1 MTENILTPQVS
12 LPSTMS
18 NQSQYKLAL
27 RELDEVKKIRDNEIK
42 LNDGNSILNFGQT
55 PSEGLS
61 KISNQLLA
69 TTKRPDA
76 DNASA
81 MIVQLTKV
89 MDKFDIKEIE
99 TMPIEKQNMFV
110 RIFNNA
116 KNKLDKLVAKYEN
129 LGKEVDEISL
139 ILQQSKHE
147 MEKSNDSLK
156 RLYQANL
163 QYYEMLEKYI
173 VAGEMALE
181 EIDKE
186 LNQLPTRTN
195 ITEEQKQMN
204 IQQLNMIRDIL
215 SQRVGD
221 LRVAENVALQTA
233 PMLQM
238 MQMGNFNLMRKINSS
253 FIITLPIFK
262 NSLIQAIELKRQAI
276 TSNSINQLDQKTAEL
291 WERNAKNTAQQYVTI
306 TEQANRSVL
315 PIEKLKESFETIQKG
330 IEDANEINQKQEELR
345 KENAIALEDMKEEM
359 KKKGFIGMSTDNQ
372 LRIN

>member
-1 MTENILTPQVS
+1 MTENILTPEVS

-186 LNQLPTRTN
+186 LNELPTRTN

>member
-1 MTENILTPQVS
+1 MIENILTPEVS
-12 LPSTMS
+12 LPSNMS

-186 LNQLPTRTN
+186 LNELPTRTN

-345 KENAIALEDMKEEM
+345 KENAIALEEMKEDM
-359 KKKGFIGMSTDNQ
+359 KKKGFIGMSQDNQ

>member
-81 MIVQLTKV
+81 MIIQLTKV

-186 LNQLPTRTN
+186 LNELPTRTN

-315 PIEKLKESFETIQKG
+315 PIEKLKESFETIQ
-330 IEDANEINQKQEELR
+330 
-345 KENAIALEDMKEEM
+345 
-359 KKKGFIGMSTDNQ
+359 
-372 LRIN
+372 

>member
-1 MTENILTPQVS
+1 MTENILTPEVAQ
-12 LPSTMS
+12 PSSMAEI
-18 NQSQYKLAL
+18 QQYKLAL
-27 RELDEVKKIRDNEIK
+27 RELDEVKRIKDNEIK
-42 LNDGNSILNFGQT
+42 LNDGNSILNFGQS

-61 KISNQLLA
+61 KISNELLE

-76 DNASA
+76 DKASA
-81 MIVQLTKV
+81 MIVQLTKI

-99 TMPIEKQNMFV
+99 TLPIEKQNIFV
-110 RIFNNA
+110 KIFNNA

-139 ILQQSKHE
+139 ILHQSKHE
-147 MEKSNDSLK
+147 MEKSNESLK
-156 RLYQANL
+156 RLYKANTE
-163 QYYEMLEKYI
+163 YYEMLEKYI

-181 EIDKE
+181 EIDNE
-186 LNQLPTRTN
+186 LNQIPLRAN
-195 ITEEQKQMN
+195 ISEEQKQMN

-262 NSLIQAIELKRQAI
+262 NSLIQAVELKRQAI

-291 WERNAKNTAQQYVTI
+291 WEKNAKNTALQYVTT
-306 TEQANRSVL
+306 TEQANRSAL
-315 PIEKLKESFETIQKG
+315 PIEKLRDSFATIQKG
-330 IEDANEINQKQEELR
+330 IEEASEINKKQEELR
-345 KENAIALEDMKEEM
+345 KENAIALEEMKEDM
-359 KKKGFIGMSTDNQ
+359 KKKGFIGMSANPQ
-372 LRIN
+372 LLN

>member
-1 MTENILTPQVS
+1 MTENILTPEIAQ
-12 LPSTMS
+12 PSSMS
-18 NQSQYKLAL
+18 EIQQYKLAL
-27 RELDEVKKIRDNEIK
+27 RKLDEVQRIKNNEIK
-42 LNDGNSILNFGQT
+42 LNDGNSILNFGQS

-61 KISNQLLA
+61 KISNELLA

-76 DNASA
+76 DKASA
-81 MIVQLTKV
+81 MIVQLTKI

-99 TMPIEKQNMFV
+99 TLPIEKQNIFV
-110 RIFNNA
+110 KIFNNA

-139 ILQQSKHE
+139 ILHQSKHE
-147 MEKSNDSLK
+147 MEKSNEALK
-156 RLYQANL
+156 RLYKANTE
-163 QYYEMLEKYI
+163 YYEMLEKYI

-181 EIDKE
+181 EIDNE
-186 LNQLPTRTN
+186 LNQIPLRN
-195 ITEEQKQMN
+195 NVSEEQKQMN

-262 NSLIQAIELKRQAI
+262 NSLIQAVELKRQAI

-291 WERNAKNTAQQYVTI
+291 WEKNAKNTALQYVTT
-306 TEQANRSVL
+306 TEQANRSAL
-315 PIEKLKESFETIQKG
+315 PIEKLRDSFATIQKG
-330 IEDANEINQKQEELR
+330 IEEASEINKKQEELR
-345 KENAIALEDMKEEM
+345 KENAIALEEMKEDM
-359 KKKGFIGMSTDNQ
+359 KKKGFIGMSANPQ
-372 LRIN
+372 LLN

>member
-1 MTENILTPQVS
+1 MTENILTRQVS

-186 LNQLPTRTN
+186 LNELPTRTN

>member
-186 LNQLPTRTN
+186 LNELPTRTN

>member
-1 MTENILTPQVS
+1 
-12 LPSTMS
+12 
-18 NQSQYKLAL
+18 
-27 RELDEVKKIRDNEIK
+27 
-42 LNDGNSILNFGQT
+42 
-55 PSEGLS
+55 
-61 KISNQLLA
+61 
-69 TTKRPDA
+69 
-76 DNASA
+76 
-81 MIVQLTKV
+81 

-186 LNQLPTRTN
+186 LNELPTRTN

>member
-1 MTENILTPQVS
+1 MTENILTPEVAQ
-12 LPSTMS
+12 PSSMAEI
-18 NQSQYKLAL
+18 QQYKLAL
-27 RELDEVKKIRDNEIK
+27 RELDEVKRIKDNEIK
-42 LNDGNSILNFGQT
+42 LNDGNSILNFGQS

-61 KISNQLLA
+61 KISNELLA

-76 DNASA
+76 DKASA
-81 MIVQLTKV
+81 MIVQLTKI

-99 TMPIEKQNMFV
+99 TLPIEKQNIFV
-110 RIFNNA
+110 KIFNNA

-139 ILQQSKHE
+139 ILHQSKHE
-147 MEKSNDSLK
+147 MEKSNESLK
-156 RLYQANL
+156 RLYKANTE
-163 QYYEMLEKYI
+163 YYEMLEKYI

-181 EIDKE
+181 EIDNE
-186 LNQLPTRTN
+186 LNQIPLRAN
-195 ITEEQKQMN
+195 ISEEQKQMN

-262 NSLIQAIELKRQAI
+262 NSLIQAVELKRQAI

-291 WERNAKNTAQQYVTI
+291 WEKNAKNTALQYVTT
-306 TEQANRSVL
+306 TEQANRSAL
-315 PIEKLKESFETIQKG
+315 PIEKLRDSFATIQKG
-330 IEDANEINQKQEELR
+330 IEEASEINKKQEELR
-345 KENAIALEDMKEEM
+345 KENAIALEEMKEDM
-359 KKKGFIGMSTDNQ
+359 KKKGFIGMSANTQ
-372 LRIN
+372 LLN

>member
-1 MTENILTPQVS
+1 MTENILTPEVAQ
-12 LPSTMS
+12 PSSMAEI
-18 NQSQYKLAL
+18 QQYKLAL
-27 RELDEVKKIRDNEIK
+27 RELDEVKRIKDNEIK
-42 LNDGNSILNFGQT
+42 LNDGNSILNFGQS

-61 KISNQLLA
+61 KISNELLA

-76 DNASA
+76 DKASA
-81 MIVQLTKV
+81 MIVQLTKI

-99 TMPIEKQNMFV
+99 TLPIEKQNIFV
-110 RIFNNA
+110 KIFNNA

-139 ILQQSKHE
+139 ILHQSKHE
-147 MEKSNDSLK
+147 MEKSNESLK
-156 RLYQANL
+156 RLYKANTE
-163 QYYEMLEKYI
+163 YYEMLEKYI

-181 EIDKE
+181 EIDNE
-186 LNQLPTRTN
+186 LNQIPLRAN
-195 ITEEQKQMN
+195 ISEEQKQMN

-262 NSLIQAIELKRQAI
+262 NSLIQAVELKRQAI

-291 WERNAKNTAQQYVTI
+291 WEKNAKNTALQYVTT
-306 TEQANRSVL
+306 TEQANRSAL
-315 PIEKLKESFETIQKG
+315 PIEKLRDSFATIQKG
-330 IEDANEINQKQEELR
+330 IEEASEINKKQEELR
-345 KENAIALEDMKEEM
+345 KENAISLEEMKEDM
-359 KKKGFIGMSTDNQ
+359 KKKGFIGMSANPQ
-372 LRIN
+372 LLN

>member
-1 MTENILTPQVS
+1 MTENILTPEVAQ
-12 LPSTMS
+12 PSSMAEI
-18 NQSQYKLAL
+18 QQYKLAL
-27 RELDEVKKIRDNEIK
+27 RELDEVKRIKDNEIK
-42 LNDGNSILNFGQT
+42 LNDGNSILNFGQS

-61 KISNQLLA
+61 KISNELLA
-69 TTKRPDA
+69 TTKRPDT
-76 DNASA
+76 DKASA
-81 MIVQLTKV
+81 MIVQLTKI

-99 TMPIEKQNMFV
+99 TLPIEKQNIFV
-110 RIFNNA
+110 KIFNNA

-139 ILQQSKHE
+139 ILHQSKHE
-147 MEKSNDSLK
+147 MEKSNESLK
-156 RLYQANL
+156 RLYKANTE
-163 QYYEMLEKYI
+163 YYEMLEKYI

-181 EIDKE
+181 EIDNE
-186 LNQLPTRTN
+186 LNQIPLRAN
-195 ITEEQKQMN
+195 ISEEQKQMN

-262 NSLIQAIELKRQAI
+262 NSLIQAVELKRQAI

-291 WERNAKNTAQQYVTI
+291 WEKNAKNTALQYVTT
-306 TEQANRSVL
+306 TEQANRSAL
-315 PIEKLKESFETIQKG
+315 PIEKLRDSFATIQKG
-330 IEDANEINQKQEELR
+330 IEEASEINKKQEELR
-345 KENAIALEDMKEEM
+345 KENAIALEEMKEDM
-359 KKKGFIGMSTDNQ
+359 KKKGFIGMSANPQ
-372 LRIN
+372 LLN

>member
-186 LNQLPTRTN
+186 LNELPTRTN

-359 KKKGFIGMSTDNQ
+359 KEKGFIGMSTDNQ

>member
-1 MTENILTPQVS
+1 MTENILTPEVAQ
-12 LPSTMS
+12 PSSMAEI
-18 NQSQYKLAL
+18 QQYKLAL
-27 RELDEVKKIRDNEIK
+27 RELDEVKRIKDNEFK
-42 LNDGNSILNFGQT
+42 LNDGNSILNFGQS

-61 KISNQLLA
+61 KISNELLA

-76 DNASA
+76 DKASA
-81 MIVQLTKV
+81 MIVQLTKI

-99 TMPIEKQNMFV
+99 TLPIEKQNIFV
-110 RIFNNA
+110 KIFNNA

-139 ILQQSKHE
+139 ILHQSKHE
-147 MEKSNDSLK
+147 MEKSNESLK
-156 RLYQANL
+156 RLYKANTE
-163 QYYEMLEKYI
+163 YYEMLEKYI

-181 EIDKE
+181 EIDNE
-186 LNQLPTRTN
+186 LNQIPLRAN
-195 ITEEQKQMN
+195 ISEEQKQMN

-262 NSLIQAIELKRQAI
+262 NSLIQAVELKRQAI

-291 WERNAKNTAQQYVTI
+291 WEKNAKNTALQYVTT
-306 TEQANRSVL
+306 TEQANRSAL
-315 PIEKLKESFETIQKG
+315 PIEKLRDSFATIQKG
-330 IEDANEINQKQEELR
+330 IEEASEINKKQEELR
-345 KENAIALEDMKEEM
+345 KENAIALEEMKEDM
-359 KKKGFIGMSTDNQ
+359 KKKGFIGMSANPQ
-372 LRIN
+372 LLN

>member
-1 MTENILTPQVS
+1 MTENILTPEIAQ
-12 LPSTMS
+12 PSSMAEI
-18 NQSQYKLAL
+18 QQYKVAL
-27 RELDEVKKIRDNEIK
+27 RELDEVKRIKDNEIK
-42 LNDGNSILNFGQT
+42 LNDGNSILNFGQS

-61 KISNQLLA
+61 KISNELLA

-76 DNASA
+76 DKASA
-81 MIVQLTKV
+81 MIVQLTKI

-99 TMPIEKQNMFV
+99 TLPIEKQNIFV
-110 RIFNNA
+110 KIFNNA

-139 ILQQSKHE
+139 ILHQSKHE
-147 MEKSNDSLK
+147 MEKSNESLK
-156 RLYQANL
+156 RLYKANTE
-163 QYYEMLEKYI
+163 YYEMLEKYI

-181 EIDKE
+181 EIDNE
-186 LNQLPTRTN
+186 LNQIPLRSN
-195 ITEEQKQMN
+195 ISEEQKQMN

-262 NSLIQAIELKRQAI
+262 NSLIQAVELKRQAI

-291 WERNAKNTAQQYVTI
+291 WEKNAKNTALQYVTT
-306 TEQANRSVL
+306 TEQANRSAL
-315 PIEKLKESFETIQKG
+315 PIEKLRDSFATIQKG
-330 IEDANEINQKQEELR
+330 IEEASEINKKQEELR
-345 KENAIALEDMKEEM
+345 KENAIALEEMKEDM
-359 KKKGFIGMSTDNQ
+359 KKKGFIGMSANPQ
-372 LRIN
+372 LLN

>member
-1 MTENILTPQVS
+1 MTENILTPEIAQ
-12 LPSTMS
+12 PSSMAEI
-18 NQSQYKLAL
+18 QQYKLAL
-27 RELDEVKKIRDNEIK
+27 RELDEVKRIKDNEIK
-42 LNDGNSILNFGQT
+42 LNDGNSILNFGQS

-61 KISNQLLA
+61 KISNELLA

-76 DNASA
+76 DKASA
-81 MIVQLTKV
+81 MIVQLTKI

-99 TMPIEKQNMFV
+99 TLPIEKQNIFV
-110 RIFNNA
+110 KIFNNA

-139 ILQQSKHE
+139 ILHQSKHE
-147 MEKSNDSLK
+147 MEKSNESLK
-156 RLYQANL
+156 RLYKANTE
-163 QYYEMLEKYI
+163 YYEMLEKYI

-181 EIDKE
+181 EIDNE
-186 LNQLPTRTN
+186 LNQIPLRAN
-195 ITEEQKQMN
+195 ISEEQKQMN

-262 NSLIQAIELKRQAI
+262 NSLIQAVELKRQAI

-291 WERNAKNTAQQYVTI
+291 WEKNAKNTALQYVTT
-306 TEQANRSVL
+306 TEQANRSAL
-315 PIEKLKESFETIQKG
+315 PIEKLRDSFATIQKG
-330 IEDANEINQKQEELR
+330 IEEASEINKKQEELR
-345 KENAIALEDMKEEM
+345 KENAIALEEMKEDM
-359 KKKGFIGMSTDNQ
+359 KKKGFIGMSANPQ
-372 LRIN
+372 LLN

>member
-1 MTENILTPQVS
+1 MTENILTPEVTQ
-12 LPSTMS
+12 PSSMAEI
-18 NQSQYKLAL
+18 QQYKLAL
-27 RELDEVKKIRDNEIK
+27 RELDEVKRIKDNEIK
-42 LNDGNSILNFGQT
+42 LNDGNSILNFGQS

-61 KISNQLLA
+61 KISNELLA

-76 DNASA
+76 DKASA
-81 MIVQLTKV
+81 MIVQLTKI

-99 TMPIEKQNMFV
+99 TLPIEKQNIFV
-110 RIFNNA
+110 KIFNNA

-139 ILQQSKHE
+139 ILHQSKHE
-147 MEKSNDSLK
+147 MEKSNESLK
-156 RLYQANL
+156 RLYKANTE
-163 QYYEMLEKYI
+163 YYEMLEKYI

-181 EIDKE
+181 EIDNE
-186 LNQLPTRTN
+186 LNQIPLRAN
-195 ITEEQKQMN
+195 ISEEQKQMN

-262 NSLIQAIELKRQAI
+262 NSLIQAVELKRQAI

-291 WERNAKNTAQQYVTI
+291 WEKNAKNTALQYVTT
-306 TEQANRSVL
+306 TEQANRSAL
-315 PIEKLKESFETIQKG
+315 PIEKLRDSFATIQKG
-330 IEDANEINQKQEELR
+330 IEEASEINKKQEELR
-345 KENAIALEDMKEEM
+345 KENAIALEEMKEDM
-359 KKKGFIGMSTDNQ
+359 KKKGFIGMSANPQ
-372 LRIN
+372 LLN

>member
-1 MTENILTPQVS
+1 MTENILTPEVS
-12 LPSTMS
+12 LPSNMS

-186 LNQLPTRTN
+186 LNELPTRTN

-345 KENAIALEDMKEEM
+345 KENAIALEEMKEDM
-359 KKKGFIGMSTDNQ
+359 KKKGFIGISQDNQ

>member
-81 MIVQLTKV
+81 MIIQLTKV

-186 LNQLPTRTN
+186 LNELPTRTN

-345 KENAIALEDMKEEM
+345 KENAIALEDMKEKM

>member
-81 MIVQLTKV
+81 MIIQLTKV

-186 LNQLPTRTN
+186 LNELPTRTN

>member
-1 MTENILTPQVS
+1 MTENILTPEVTQ
-12 LPSTMS
+12 PSSMAEI
-18 NQSQYKLAL
+18 QQYKLAL
-27 RELDEVKKIRDNEIK
+27 RELDEVKRIKDNEIK
-42 LNDGNSILNFGQT
+42 LNDGNSILNFGQS

-61 KISNQLLA
+61 KISNELLA

-76 DNASA
+76 DKASA
-81 MIVQLTKV
+81 MIIQLTKI

-99 TMPIEKQNMFV
+99 TLPIEKQNIFV
-110 RIFNNA
+110 KIFNNA

-139 ILQQSKHE
+139 ILHQSKHE
-147 MEKSNDSLK
+147 MEKSNESLK
-156 RLYQANL
+156 RLYKANTE
-163 QYYEMLEKYI
+163 YYEMLEKYI

-181 EIDKE
+181 EIDNE
-186 LNQLPTRTN
+186 LNQIPLRAN
-195 ITEEQKQMN
+195 ISEEQKQMN

-262 NSLIQAIELKRQAI
+262 NSLIQAVELKRQAI

-291 WERNAKNTAQQYVTI
+291 WEKNAKNTALQYVTT
-306 TEQANRSVL
+306 TEQANRSAL
-315 PIEKLKESFETIQKG
+315 PIEKLRDSFATIQKG
-330 IEDANEINQKQEELR
+330 IEEASEINKKQEELR
-345 KENAIALEDMKEEM
+345 KENAIALEEMKEDM
-359 KKKGFIGMSTDNQ
+359 KKKGFIGMSANPQ
-372 LRIN
+372 LLN

>member
-1 MTENILTPQVS
+1 MTENILIPEVAQ
-12 LPSTMS
+12 PSSMAEI
-18 NQSQYKLAL
+18 QQYKLAL
-27 RELDEVKKIRDNEIK
+27 RELDEVKRIKDNEIK
-42 LNDGNSILNFGQT
+42 LNDGNSILNFGQS

-61 KISNQLLA
+61 KISNELLA

-76 DNASA
+76 DKASA
-81 MIVQLTKV
+81 MIVQLTKI

-99 TMPIEKQNMFV
+99 TLPIEKQNIFV
-110 RIFNNA
+110 KIFNNA

-139 ILQQSKHE
+139 ILHQSKHE
-147 MEKSNDSLK
+147 MEKSNESLK
-156 RLYQANL
+156 RLYKANTE
-163 QYYEMLEKYI
+163 YYEMLEKYI

-181 EIDKE
+181 EIDNE
-186 LNQLPTRTN
+186 LNQIPLRAN
-195 ITEEQKQMN
+195 ISEEQKQMN

-262 NSLIQAIELKRQAI
+262 NSLIQAVELKRQAI

-291 WERNAKNTAQQYVTI
+291 WEKNAKNTALQYVTT
-306 TEQANRSVL
+306 TEQANRSAL
-315 PIEKLKESFETIQKG
+315 PIEKLRDSFATIQKG
-330 IEDANEINQKQEELR
+330 IEEASEINKKQEELR
-345 KENAIALEDMKEEM
+345 KENAIALEEMKEDM
-359 KKKGFIGMSTDNQ
+359 KKKGFIGMSANPQ
-372 LRIN
+372 LLN

>member
-1 MTENILTPQVS
+1 MTENILTPEIAQ
-12 LPSTMS
+12 PSSMAEI
-18 NQSQYKLAL
+18 QQYKLAL
-27 RELDEVKKIRDNEIK
+27 RELDEVKRIKDNEIK
-42 LNDGNSILNFGQT
+42 LNDGNSILNFGQS

-61 KISNQLLA
+61 KISNELLS

-76 DNASA
+76 DKASA
-81 MIVQLTKV
+81 MIVQLTKI

-99 TMPIEKQNMFV
+99 TLPIEKQNIFV
-110 RIFNNA
+110 KIFNNA

-139 ILQQSKHE
+139 ILHQSKHE
-147 MEKSNDSLK
+147 MEKSNESLK
-156 RLYQANL
+156 RLYKANTE
-163 QYYEMLEKYI
+163 YYEMLEKYI

-181 EIDKE
+181 EIDNE
-186 LNQLPTRTN
+186 LNQIPLRN
-195 ITEEQKQMN
+195 NVSEEQKQMN

-262 NSLIQAIELKRQAI
+262 NSLIQAVELKRQAI

-291 WERNAKNTAQQYVTI
+291 WEKNAKNTALQYVTT
-306 TEQANRSVL
+306 TEQANRSAL
-315 PIEKLKESFETIQKG
+315 PIEKLRDSFATIQKG
-330 IEDANEINQKQEELR
+330 IEEASEINKKQEELR
-345 KENAIALEDMKEEM
+345 KENAIALEEMKEDM
-359 KKKGFIGMSTDNQ
+359 KKKGFIGMSANPQ
-372 LRIN
+372 LLN

>member
-1 MTENILTPQVS
+1 MTENILTPEIAQ
-12 LPSTMS
+12 PSSMS
-18 NQSQYKLAL
+18 EIQQYKLAL
-27 RELDEVKKIRDNEIK
+27 RKLDEVQRIKNNEIK
-42 LNDGNSILNFGQT
+42 LNDGNSILNFGQAL
-55 PSEGLS
+55 SEGLS
-61 KISNQLLA
+61 KISNELLA

-76 DNASA
+76 DKASA
-81 MIVQLTKV
+81 MIVQLTKI

-99 TMPIEKQNMFV
+99 TLPIEKQNIFV
-110 RIFNNA
+110 KIFNNA

-139 ILQQSKHE
+139 ILHQSKHE
-147 MEKSNDSLK
+147 MEKSNESLK
-156 RLYQANL
+156 RLYKANTE
-163 QYYEMLEKYI
+163 YYEMLEKYI

-181 EIDKE
+181 EIDNE
-186 LNQLPTRTN
+186 LNQIPLREN
-195 ITEEQKQMN
+195 ISEEQKQMN

-262 NSLIQAIELKRQAI
+262 NSLIQAVELKRQAI

-291 WERNAKNTAQQYVTI
+291 WEKNAKNTALQYVTT
-306 TEQANRSVL
+306 TEQANRSAL
-315 PIEKLKESFETIQKG
+315 PIEKLRDSFATIQKG
-330 IEDANEINQKQEELR
+330 IEEASEINKKQEELR
-345 KENAIALEDMKEEM
+345 KENAIALEEMKEDM
-359 KKKGFIGMSTDNQ
+359 KKKGFIGMSANPQ
-372 LRIN
+372 LLN

>member
-1 MTENILTPQVS
+1 MTENILTPEVAQ
-12 LPSTMS
+12 PSSMAEI
-18 NQSQYKLAL
+18 QQYKLAL
-27 RELDEVKKIRDNEIK
+27 RELDEVKRIKDNEIK
-42 LNDGNSILNFGQT
+42 LNDGNSILNFGQS

-61 KISNQLLA
+61 KISNELLA

-76 DNASA
+76 DKASA
-81 MIVQLTKV
+81 MIVQLTKI

-99 TMPIEKQNMFV
+99 TLPIEKQNIFV
-110 RIFNNA
+110 KIFNNA

-139 ILQQSKHE
+139 ILHQSKHE
-147 MEKSNDSLK
+147 MEKSNESLK
-156 RLYQANL
+156 RLYKANTE
-163 QYYEMLEKYI
+163 YYEMLEKYI

-181 EIDKE
+181 EIDNE
-186 LNQLPTRTN
+186 LNQIPLRAN
-195 ITEEQKQMN
+195 ISEEQKQMN

-262 NSLIQAIELKRQAI
+262 NSLIQAVELKRQAI

-291 WERNAKNTAQQYVTI
+291 WEKNAKNTALQYVTT
-306 TEQANRSVL
+306 TEQANRSAL
-315 PIEKLKESFETIQKG
+315 PIEKLRDSFATIQKG
-330 IEDANEINQKQEELR
+330 IEEASEINKKQEELR
-345 KENAIALEDMKEEM
+345 KENAIALEEMKEDM
-359 KKKGFIGMSTDNQ
+359 KKKGFIGMSANPQ
-372 LRIN
+372 LLN

>member
-81 MIVQLTKV
+81 MIIQLTKV

-156 RLYQANL
+156 QLYQANL

-181 EIDKE
+181 AIDKE
-186 LNQLPTRTN
+186 LNELPTRTN

-345 KENAIALEDMKEEM
+345 KENAIVLEDMKEEM

>member
-173 VAGEMALE
+173 VAGEMVLE

-186 LNQLPTRTN
+186 LNELPTRTN

-359 KKKGFIGMSTDNQ
+359 KKKGFIGMSTDSQ

>member
-18 NQSQYKLAL
+18 NKSQYKLAL

-186 LNQLPTRTN
+186 LNELPTRTN

-359 KKKGFIGMSTDNQ
+359 KKKGFIGMSTDSQ

>member
-81 MIVQLTKV
+81 MIIQLTKV

-181 EIDKE
+181 AIDKE
-186 LNQLPTRTN
+186 LNELPTRTN

>member
-1 MTENILTPQVS
+1 MTENILTPEIAQ
-12 LPSTMS
+12 PSSMS
-18 NQSQYKLAL
+18 EIQQYKLAL
-27 RELDEVKKIRDNEIK
+27 RKLDEVQRIKNNEIK
-42 LNDGNSILNFGQT
+42 LNDGNSILNFGQA

-61 KISNQLLA
+61 KISNELLA

-76 DNASA
+76 DKASA
-81 MIVQLTKV
+81 MIVQLTKI

-99 TMPIEKQNMFV
+99 TLPIEKQNIFV
-110 RIFNNA
+110 KIFNNA

-139 ILQQSKHE
+139 ILHQSKHE
-147 MEKSNDSLK
+147 MEKSNESLK
-156 RLYQANL
+156 RLYKANTE
-163 QYYEMLEKYI
+163 YYEMLEKYI

-181 EIDKE
+181 EIDNE
-186 LNQLPTRTN
+186 LNQIPLRAN
-195 ITEEQKQMN
+195 ISEEQKQMN

-262 NSLIQAIELKRQAI
+262 NSLIQAVELKRQAI

-291 WERNAKNTAQQYVTI
+291 WEKNAKNTALQYVTT
-306 TEQANRSVL
+306 TEQANRSAL
-315 PIEKLKESFETIQKG
+315 PIEKLRDSFATIQKG
-330 IEDANEINQKQEELR
+330 IEEASEINKKQEELR
-345 KENAIALEDMKEEM
+345 KENAIALEEMKEDM
-359 KKKGFIGMSTDNQ
+359 KKKGFIGMSANPQ
-372 LRIN
+372 LLN

>member
-1 MTENILTPQVS
+1 MTENILTPEVAQ
-12 LPSTMS
+12 PSSMAEI
-18 NQSQYKLAL
+18 QQYKLAL
-27 RELDEVKKIRDNEIK
+27 RELDEVKRIKDNEIK
-42 LNDGNSILNFGQT
+42 LNDGNSILNFGQS

-61 KISNQLLA
+61 KISNELLA

-76 DNASA
+76 DKASA
-81 MIVQLTKV
+81 MIVQLTKI

-99 TMPIEKQNMFV
+99 TLPIEKQNIFV
-110 RIFNNA
+110 KIFNNA

-139 ILQQSKHE
+139 ILHQSKHE
-147 MEKSNDSLK
+147 MEKSNESLK
-156 RLYQANL
+156 RLYKANTE
-163 QYYEMLEKYI
+163 YYEMLEKYI

-181 EIDKE
+181 EIDNE
-186 LNQLPTRTN
+186 LNQISLRAN
-195 ITEEQKQMN
+195 ISEEQKQMN

-262 NSLIQAIELKRQAI
+262 NSLIQAVELKRQAI

-291 WERNAKNTAQQYVTI
+291 WEKNAKNTALQYVTT
-306 TEQANRSVL
+306 TEQANRSAL
-315 PIEKLKESFETIQKG
+315 PIEKLRDSFATIQKG
-330 IEDANEINQKQEELR
+330 IEEASEINKKQEELR
-345 KENAIALEDMKEEM
+345 KENAIALEEMKEDM
-359 KKKGFIGMSTDNQ
+359 KKKGFIGMSANPQ
-372 LRIN
+372 LLN

>member
-81 MIVQLTKV
+81 MIIQLTKV

-186 LNQLPTRTN
+186 LNELPTRTN

-330 IEDANEINQKQEELR
+330 IEDANEINQKKEELR

>member
-1 MTENILTPQVS
+1 MTENILTPEIAQ
-12 LPSTMS
+12 PSSMS
-18 NQSQYKLAL
+18 EIQQYKLAL
-27 RELDEVKKIRDNEIK
+27 RKLDEVQRIKNNEIK
-42 LNDGNSILNFGQT
+42 LNDGNSILNFGQA

-61 KISNQLLA
+61 KISNELLA

-76 DNASA
+76 DKASA
-81 MIVQLTKV
+81 MIVQLTKI

-99 TMPIEKQNMFV
+99 TLPIEKQNIFV
-110 RIFNNA
+110 KIFNNA

-139 ILQQSKHE
+139 ILHQSKHE
-147 MEKSNDSLK
+147 MEKSNESLK
-156 RLYQANL
+156 RLYKANTE
-163 QYYEMLEKYI
+163 YYEMLEKYI

-181 EIDKE
+181 EIDNE
-186 LNQLPTRTN
+186 LNQIPLRN
-195 ITEEQKQMN
+195 NVSEEQKQMN

-262 NSLIQAIELKRQAI
+262 NSLIQAVELKRQAI
-276 TSNSINQLDQKTAEL
+276 TSNSINQLDQKTTEL
-291 WERNAKNTAQQYVTI
+291 WEKNAKNTALQYVTT
-306 TEQANRSVL
+306 TEQANRSAL
-315 PIEKLKESFETIQKG
+315 PIEKLRDSFATIQKG
-330 IEDANEINQKQEELR
+330 IEEASEINKKQEELR
-345 KENAIALEDMKEEM
+345 KENAIALEEMKEDM
-359 KKKGFIGMSTDNQ
+359 KKKGFIGMSANPQ
-372 LRIN
+372 LLN

>member
-1 MTENILTPQVS
+1 MTENILTPEVAQ
-12 LPSTMS
+12 PSSMAEI
-18 NQSQYKLAL
+18 QQYKLAL
-27 RELDEVKKIRDNEIK
+27 RELDEVKRIKDNEIK
-42 LNDGNSILNFGQT
+42 LNDGNSILNFGQS

-61 KISNQLLA
+61 KISNELLA

-76 DNASA
+76 DKASA
-81 MIVQLTKV
+81 MIVQLTKI
-89 MDKFDIKEIE
+89 MEKFDIKEIE
-99 TMPIEKQNMFV
+99 TLPIEKQNIFV
-110 RIFNNA
+110 KIFNNA

-139 ILQQSKHE
+139 ILHQSKHE
-147 MEKSNDSLK
+147 MEKSNESLK
-156 RLYQANL
+156 RLYRANTE
-163 QYYEMLEKYI
+163 YYEMLEKYI

-181 EIDKE
+181 EIDNE
-186 LNQLPTRTN
+186 LNQIPLRAN
-195 ITEEQKQMN
+195 ISEEQKQMN

-262 NSLIQAIELKRQAI
+262 NSLIQAVELKRQAI

-291 WERNAKNTAQQYVTI
+291 WEKNAKNTALQYVTT
-306 TEQANRSVL
+306 TEQANRSAL
-315 PIEKLKESFETIQKG
+315 PIEKLRDSFATIQKG
-330 IEDANEINQKQEELR
+330 IEEASEINKKQEELR
-345 KENAIALEDMKEEM
+345 KENAIALEEMKEDM
-359 KKKGFIGMSTDNQ
+359 KKKGFIGMSANPQ
-372 LRIN
+372 LLN

>member
-1 MTENILTPQVS
+1 MTENILTPEVA
-12 LPSTMS
+12 LPSNMS
-18 NQSQYKLAL
+18 NKSQYKLAL

-186 LNQLPTRTN
+186 LNELPTRTN

>member
-1 MTENILTPQVS
+1 MTENILTPEVAQ
-12 LPSTMS
+12 PSSMAEI
-18 NQSQYKLAL
+18 QQYKLAL
-27 RELDEVKKIRDNEIK
+27 RELDEVKRIKDNEIK
-42 LNDGNSILNFGQT
+42 LNDGNSILNFGQS

-61 KISNQLLA
+61 KISNELLA

-76 DNASA
+76 DKASA
-81 MIVQLTKV
+81 MIVQLTKI

-99 TMPIEKQNMFV
+99 TLPIEKQNIFV
-110 RIFNNA
+110 KIFNNA

-139 ILQQSKHE
+139 ILHQSKHE
-147 MEKSNDSLK
+147 MEKSNESLK
-156 RLYQANL
+156 RLYKANTE
-163 QYYEMLEKYI
+163 YYEMLEKYI

-181 EIDKE
+181 EIDNE
-186 LNQLPTRTN
+186 LNQIPLRAN
-195 ITEEQKQMN
+195 ISEEQKQMN

-262 NSLIQAIELKRQAI
+262 NSLIQAVELKRQAS

-291 WERNAKNTAQQYVTI
+291 WEKNAKNTALQYVTT
-306 TEQANRSVL
+306 TEQANRSAL
-315 PIEKLKESFETIQKG
+315 PIEKLRDSFATIQKG
-330 IEDANEINQKQEELR
+330 IEEASEINKKQEELR
-345 KENAIALEDMKEEM
+345 KENAIALEEMKEDM
-359 KKKGFIGMSTDNQ
+359 KKKGFIGMSANPQ
-372 LRIN
+372 LLN

>member
-1 MTENILTPQVS
+1 MTESILTPEVAQ
-12 LPSTMS
+12 PSSMAEI
-18 NQSQYKLAL
+18 QQYKLAL
-27 RELDEVKKIRDNEIK
+27 RELDEVKRIKDNEIK
-42 LNDGNSILNFGQT
+42 LNDGNSILNFGQS

-61 KISNQLLA
+61 KISNELLA

-76 DNASA
+76 DKASA
-81 MIVQLTKV
+81 MIVQLTKI

-99 TMPIEKQNMFV
+99 TLPIEKQNIFV
-110 RIFNNA
+110 KIFNNA

-139 ILQQSKHE
+139 ILHQSKHE
-147 MEKSNDSLK
+147 MEKSNESLK
-156 RLYQANL
+156 RLYKANTE
-163 QYYEMLEKYI
+163 YYEMLEKYI

-181 EIDKE
+181 EIDNE
-186 LNQLPTRTN
+186 LNQIPLRAN
-195 ITEEQKQMN
+195 ISEEQKQMN

-262 NSLIQAIELKRQAI
+262 NSLIQAVELKRQAI

-291 WERNAKNTAQQYVTI
+291 WEKNAKNTALQYVTT
-306 TEQANRSVL
+306 TEQANRSAL
-315 PIEKLKESFETIQKG
+315 PIEKLRDSFATIQKG
-330 IEDANEINQKQEELR
+330 IEEASEINKKQEELR
-345 KENAIALEDMKEEM
+345 KENAIALEEMKEDM
-359 KKKGFIGMSTDNQ
+359 KKKGFIGMSANPQ
-372 LRIN
+372 LLN